1 MNKLKR
7 LLLPLL
13 AALALPIAVNA
24 ETSNLTSG
32 FIDLADSTAPDIS
45 DEESEEDTET
55 TSENTEE

>member
-1 MNKLKR
+1 MKKFIWIPSLVI
-7 LLLPLL
+7 LSLPNSLF
-13 AALALPIAVNA
+13 A